1 MQQPAN
7 PDTLARDVAPSSITR
22 RTATE
27 PDSFLAFVGD
37 EETEA
42 ALRGGLIGAIPN
54 LSIVRGK
61 IQHAIKH
68 LEREAAPRFLVV
80 DVVGHPNPFEA
91 LDRLAAVCAPDV
103 KLLVIGDNTDHRFYR
118 QLVRM
123 MGVTEY
129 LAKPLTRDAVLH
141 VFRPLLVEGH
151 VDAESARHGSV
162 IAVCGARGGVGATT
176 IAVNLALQL
185 ARMAK
190 SHVCLLDMH
199 LQRGTA
205 ALMLGAKAVSGLR
218 VALESPDR
226 ADELFLERASIKVV
240 DRVRLI
246 AADESFEVQTA
257 PTRAGAANIIDL
269 LKRRF
274 NHVVVDLPSPGQDAE
289 RQILRSARHLIAVL
303 MPDLAG
309 IRDAQR
315 LQQLAAKEGSVPV
328 TVVLNRVGQPGA
340 LALTLVQEG
349 LGQNPAIQIPDI
361 SKRLVR
367 AANLGLP
374 ALDRSPAFAK
384 AILPLTREMSGL
396 PVTPERSSGF
406 LKLSRWWAPR

>member
-1 MQQPAN
+1 MQQPVN
-7 PDTLARDVAPSSITR
+7 PDTIVAEAAPSNVTR

-42 ALRGGLIGAIPN
+42 ALRGGLIGAAPN
-54 LSIVRGK
+54 LSVVRGK
-61 IQHAIKH
+61 IQQAIKH
-68 LEREAAPRFLVV
+68 LEREATPRFLVV
-80 DVVGHPNPFEA
+80 DIVGHPNPFEA

-103 KLLVIGDNTDHRFYR
+103 KVLVVGDNTDHRFYR
-118 QLVRM
+118 QLVRT

-129 LAKPLTRDAVLH
+129 LAKPVTRDAVLH
-141 VFRPLLVEGH
+141 VFRPLLMAGH
-151 VDAESARHGSV
+151 VEAESARHGSV

-185 ARMAK
+185 ARTAK

-205 ALMLGAKAVSGLR
+205 ALMLGMRAASGLR

-226 ADELFLERASIKVV
+226 ADELFLERASIQVF
-240 DRVRLI
+240 DRLRLI
-246 AADESFEVQTA
+246 AAEESFERQAA
-257 PTRAGAANIIDL
+257 PTRAGAAHLVDL

-274 NHVVVDLPSPGQDAE
+274 NHVVVDLPPPGQDAE
-289 RQILRSARHLIAVL
+289 RQILRSARHLIVVL

-315 LQQLAAKEGSVPV
+315 LQQLAAKEGGVPV

-340 LALTLVQEG
+340 LALGLVQEG
-349 LGQNPAIQIPDI
+349 LGQSPAIQIPDV
-361 SKRLVR
+361 SKQLVR

-384 AILPLTREMSGL
+384 TLLPLTRELSGL
-396 PVTPERSSGF
+396 TARPEGSSGG
-406 LKLSRWWAPR
+406 LKLPRWLARR